1 MTLLIYF
8 TPLVI
13 PDPSIME
20 ECKINF
26 YYMQMILSRIRK
38 WFSEMANEDNYK
50 KGGSY
55 YFYYKC

>member
-1 MTLLIYF
+1 MILLIYF

-26 YYMQMILSRIRK
+26 YYMQMILSRFPNPKMVCGDGLI
-38 WFSEMANEDNYK
+38 S
-50 KGGSY
+50 
-55 YFYYKC
+55 

>member
-20 ECKINF
+20 EGKINF
-26 YYMQMILSRIRK
+26 YYMQMILSCFPNQKMVFRDGK
-38 WFSEMANEDNYK
+38 
-50 KGGSY
+50 
-55 YFYYKC
+55 